1 MAGDR
6 VGAIVRA
13 RKVFDEGSFVARL
26 AELVACPTESQVA
39 SRRDELYRYSTDVF
53 GPLLREAGFETGF
66 TTTRA
71 RSSGRS

>member
-13 RKVFDEGSFVARL
+13 RKVFDDGNFVARL

-39 SRRDELYRYSTDVF
+39 TRRDELYRYCTDVF
-53 GPLLREAGFETGF
+53 GPLLRQAGFENSG
-66 TTTRA
+66 A
-71 RSSGRS
+71 R